1 MLGFSMLMKSK
12 EFEQDL
18 IIKAISDLIEC
29 SEKRKSAKTFL
40 EGIAISLE
48 DNEVF
53 NDNYGY
59 NIKTISRI
67 ATNFFLRSITRLDGR
82 RAKAAKL
89 LINLFEV
96 SGKDKAKHL
105 IGYLT
110 DLELEINKEGKSF
123 FEKR

>member
-1 MLGFSMLMKSK
+1 MLTKNK
-12 EFEQDL
+12 ELEQGL
-18 IIKAISDLIEC
+18 IIKSISDLFDC
-29 SEKRKSAKTFL
+29 SEKRKGAKTFL

-48 DNEVF
+48 DDKVF
-53 NDNYGY
+53 SSNYGY

-82 RAKAAKL
+82 RAKATKL

-105 IGYLT
+105 IGYLV